1 MVVFNTKLLKENS
14 SANRP
19 LQSIFEHSLFFL
31 PLAVSPPYMRKHIL
45 ALIFLFSGLSF
56 AMGQT
61 WSAVGP
67 GIKGSFTQL
76 ITCNNKL
83 YANGID
89 SLNGKAV
96 SFVYWDGNVWH
107 RADSDLSGQVT
118 AMTIYE
124 GKLYAGTT
132 EKLGANA
139 IYRLMFWNDTLW
151 TRLSTL
157 NGPINALMAFK
168 GNLYAGGK
176 FTMADTTKVR
186 YMARWNDTT
195 WHAVGRNLSNNV
207 RAIAVFRNTL
217 YAGGQFSEVLKWNGR
232 SWEPVQGGNKSI
244 RMSGWIKA
252 FCLYNDELYAC
263 GEFNYLARWD
273 GNDWGTAG
281 SLNDG
286 ASAIAECNASI
297 YVGGDFI
304 SSPGS
309 EYSYHIAK
317 YKASIMSWNCIGG
330 VMYSGGDCKPYSG
343 TIWAL
348 AEYKGSLYV
357 GGQFMIAGGKTINN
371 IARFTSPEKTQ

>member
-1 MVVFNTKLLKENS
+1 
-14 SANRP
+14 
-19 LQSIFEHSLFFL
+19 
-31 PLAVSPPYMRKHIL
+31 MRKQIL
-45 ALIFLFSGLSF
+45 AFSFLLTSYSF
-56 AMGQT
+56 TIAQT
-61 WSAVGP
+61 WSAVGT

-96 SFVYWDGNVWH
+96 SFAYWDGNTWH
-107 RADSDLSGQVT
+107 RADSGLTGQVT
-118 AMTIYE
+118 AMAVYE
-124 GKLYAGTT
+124 GKLYVGTT

-151 TRLSTL
+151 TKVSTL

-168 GNLYAGGK
+168 GSLYAGGK
-176 FTMADTTKVR
+176 FTMADTTKVK
-186 YMARWNDTT
+186 YIARWNDTT
-195 WHAVGRNLSNNV
+195 WHAAGKNLSNNV

-217 YAGGQFSEVLKWNGR
+217 YVGGQFSEVLKFNGR
-232 SWEPVQGGNKSI
+232 SWEPVTGSNKSI
-244 RMSGWIKA
+244 RMSGWVKA

-286 ASAIAECNASI
+286 ASAIAECNTSI

-304 SSPGS
+304 STPGG

-317 YKASIMSWNCIGG
+317 YKASIMSWNCMGG
-330 VMYSGGDCKPYSG
+330 VLYSGGDCKPYTG
-343 TIWAL
+343 TVWAL
-348 AEYKGSLYV
+348 AEYKGDLYI